1 MSSRQITAAVPAAN
15 LAAALATAQIF
26 AALQS
31 GTIPAP
37 ALLSV
42 PGGPYRMEAKRFV
55 VRMSGAF
62 TGSASGVTANPVIM
76 VGNSLTPGS
85 NTVIAQGT
93 ATTIGAGTCPYWLEA
108 QLIYDSLSG
117 RLTGY
122 FSGSENNTVIPDT
135 ALAGT
140 AVTGLSSKNDPVFQL
155 VCGVTFST
163 ASTANV
169 ASLSEFV
176 LET

>member
-1 MSSRQITAAVPAAN
+1 MSSSQITAAVPAAN

-42 PGGPYRMEAKRFV
+42 PGGPYRMEAKRFR
-55 VRMSGAF
+55 VRMSGAV
-62 TGSASGVTANPVIM
+62 TGAAAGVTANPFIA
-76 VGNSLTPGS
+76 VGSSLTPGS
-85 NTVIAQGT
+85 NVVIAQPGT
-93 ATTIGAGTCPYWLEA
+93 AGAIGAASCPYWLEA
-108 QLIYDSLSG
+108 DLIFDSLSG
-117 RLTGY
+117 KLQGY
-122 FSGSENNTVIPDT
+122 FNGMVNNVAITNA
-135 ALAGT
+135 ALAT
-140 AVTGLSSKNDPVFQL
+140 VVTGLTSKNDPVFQL